1 MRFSLEWSRSTALRF
16 RMIANQNRSLDFA
29 TSTLSD
35 HLIGRH
41 TGTGSINQCDKPPNG
56 TGNCRVLIGIVIYGI

>member
-1 MRFSLEWSRSTALRF
+1 
-16 RMIANQNRSLDFA
+16 MIANQNRSLDFA